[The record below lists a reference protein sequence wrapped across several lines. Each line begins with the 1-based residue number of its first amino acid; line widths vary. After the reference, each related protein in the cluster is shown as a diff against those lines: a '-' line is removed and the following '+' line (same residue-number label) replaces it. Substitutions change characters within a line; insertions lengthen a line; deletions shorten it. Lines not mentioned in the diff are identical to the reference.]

1 MTQTRTKVRIAAV
14 QALAATGVDEY
25 QNITKAI
32 EYAEEASRQG
42 ADLIAFP
49 EAYPGPATGPMDWNG
64 KLDAPVEETFTNL
77 ARRLGVYIA
86 AGGLET
92 CPNLENAFY
101 VSQKLYA
108 PDGTIL
114 CNYRRVQPDNPDLNA
129 FFFAG
134 RRRVVPGNEIPVVP
148 TSLGRIGLQICG
160 ELWVP
165 EISRIQMLRGADIL
179 LAPVNGRATHTRLS
193 GMWQT
198 WQHIAR
204 ARAAENLTYV
214 VVAQKFLENGP
225 GGGIGLIAGPEAILA
240 RATRPGVLIADLD
253 LERLNWLRGRLVDAE
268 LLTPPSENAADP
280 TSATRCGQSRDRRPE
295 LYAPLSAPQPDAY
308 DFFYYQKDQHSI
320 E

>member
-1 MTQTRTKVRIAAV
+1 MTQGSSKVRIAAV
-14 QALAATGVDEY
+14 QALAATGADEY
-25 QNITKAI
+25 QNIARAI
-32 EYAEEASRQG
+32 TYAEEASRQG
-42 ADLIAFP
+42 ADLISFP

-64 KLDAPVEETFTNL
+64 KLDAPVEETFTKL
-77 ARRLGVYIA
+77 AQRLGVYIA
-86 AGGLET
+86 AGGLEI
-92 CPNLENAFY
+92 CPNVENAFY

-108 PDGTIL
+108 PDGTMV

-134 RRRVVPGNEIPVVP
+134 RRRIVPGNEIPVVT

-204 ARAAENLTYV
+204 ARSAENLAYV

-240 RATRPGVLIADLD
+240 RSTRPGVLIADLD
-253 LERLNWLRGRLVDAE
+253 LERLQWLRGRLVDTE
-268 LLTPPSENAADP
+268 LLTPPSEGESNP

-308 DFFYYQKDQHSI
+308 DFFYYRKDLHNI
-320 E
+320 G